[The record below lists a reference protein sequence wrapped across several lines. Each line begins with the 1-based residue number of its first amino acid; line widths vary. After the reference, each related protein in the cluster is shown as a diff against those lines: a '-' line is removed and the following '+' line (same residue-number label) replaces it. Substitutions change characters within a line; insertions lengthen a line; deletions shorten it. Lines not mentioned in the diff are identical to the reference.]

1 MLKSVLF
8 MDWTDSLTPIQLPNV
23 ATVVYDRLRH
33 QILGGTLRPG
43 QQLNIREI
51 ETQLHVSRTPL
62 KLALERLQV
71 EGLVTIHPR
80 RGTYVTIFSPQ
91 DLRECFEIRIALEAQ
106 ALRMT
111 FDAHNHAR
119 LEELIALF
127 ARMDL
132 YFRDEAT
139 WLDELVEFMDC
150 DRVAHVL
157 MIEMSGNARMKDM
170 YEQANVQGYIAVFG
184 MRFSYSD
191 TLQTQV
197 EHRAIA
203 AALQSGERDL
213 LLHAARVHLER
224 AGMRAVERLSQQ
236 SGAAS

>member
-1 MLKSVLF
+1 MNS
-8 MDWTDSLTPIQLPNV
+8 TNSLTPIQLPNV
-23 ATVVYDRLRH
+23 ATVVYERLRH

-106 ALRMT
+106 ALRAT
-111 FDAHNHAR
+111 FEPQNRDR
-119 LEELIALF
+119 LDELISLF
-127 ARMDL
+127 TRMDT
-132 YFRDEAT
+132 YFRSET
-139 WLDELVEFMDC
+139 SWLDELVEFMDC
-150 DRVAHVL
+150 DRIAHVL
-157 MIEMSGNARMKDM
+157 MIEMSGNARMKEL
-170 YEQANVQGYIAVFG
+170 YEYANVQGYIAVFG

-191 TLQTQV
+191 TLQTQS

-203 AALQSGERDL
+203 AALQSRDREA
-213 LLHAARVHLER
+213 LLHAARLHLER
-224 AGMRAVERLSQQ
+224 AGLRAVQRLTQQ
-236 SGAAS
+236 NGAGE